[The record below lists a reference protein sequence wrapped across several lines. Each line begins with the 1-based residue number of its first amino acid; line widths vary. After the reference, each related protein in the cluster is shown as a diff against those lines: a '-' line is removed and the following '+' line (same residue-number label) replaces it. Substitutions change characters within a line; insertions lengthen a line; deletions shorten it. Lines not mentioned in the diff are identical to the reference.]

1 MNLQIID
8 IEEFSKENKQIPK
21 GCKYKIK
28 VDKAKYIVDSS
39 TITGKEILELAGKTP
54 HTKWMLNQRVKG
66 GGVVKIGYDEVVD
79 LTTPG
84 IEKFQTLPLDQ
95 TDGELR
101 KQFSLPEED
110 MEYLEALNIDFE
122 TIIEGNNRWLIIQKF
137 SVPEGYNVVETQA
150 AIKIEN
156 GYPVAQLDMIYFNP
170 ALTRKDNKPIK
181 AITNMVIDGRN
192 FQRWSRHRTPQN
204 PWRSGVDDIST
215 HISLANFW
223 LEREFLNEAA

>member
-1 MNLQIID
+1 MNIDIID
-8 IEEFSKENKQIPK
+8 IEEFSKENKRIPK

-28 VDKAKYIVDSS
+28 VDKTKYVVDNS

-54 HTKWMLNQRVKG
+54 YTKWMLNQRVRG
-66 GGVVKIGYDEVVD
+66 GGVVRVAFDEEVD

-84 IEKFQTLPLDQ
+84 IEKFQTLPMDQ

-110 MEYLEALNIDFE
+110 SEFLENLSLSYE
-122 TIIEGNNRWLIIQKF
+122 TIMERNAKWLILHNFQI
-137 SVPEGYNVVETQA
+137 PEGYNIDNAQA

-170 ALTRKDNKPIK
+170 PLVRKDNRQIK
-181 AITNMVIDGRN
+181 ALANMVIDGKN
-192 FQRWSRHRTPQN
+192 YQRWSRHRTPQN
-204 PWRSGVDDIST
+204 PWRPGIDDIST
-215 HISLANFW
+215 HISLAKYW
-223 LEREFLNEAA
+223 LEREIQN